1 MSEIEEKINLLRKEA
16 KTNPEAETLL
26 NVASLYYPRLFDNPP
41 RITPN
46 TKSGFNRLVDAN
58 ITDESFK
65 KQIKLSK

>member
-1 MSEIEEKINLLRKEA
+1 MSELKGKINLLRDEA
-16 KTNPEAETLL
+16 KTNPEAEALL

-58 ITDESFK
+58 ITDEILR
-65 KQIKLSK
+65 KQLKLS